1 MNFKRSTSVKKNF
14 TTWTKNL
21 TRFQEAS
28 TKCRDIQNTELSLSE
43 LNKKPKEKYIIGRFN
58 SLAKDKKN
66 KKERYFK
73 IAQELSELWIKLN
86 IKKMQ
91 MHNIKRKV
99 ENLIILYRKNVQ
111 HPNGKPIGDKFNKIF
126 DITTVSDVLK
136 CEPEPFPDSDSSTMF
151 HSDDD
156 DEDLDFTPSARS
168 KNSKLSLNPAVKL
181 VNNANLSTNKA
192 AKVCK
197 QLAES
202 GIDIATPSQS
212 GIYRAVIKSAENLEE
227 FYKKTLQNEE
237 WCLHF
242 DGKKIGNKEI
252 QVIVIKNERRE
263 IKLAVL
269 LLENGRALTIFNGIK
284 ETLNKF
290 NLWRSVK
297 MIVCDTTS
305 VNTGRINGVVALLKK
320 HFQSISLPLPQYIGC
335 QHHVLDLLLRHVMDE
350 VLGGATSS
358 PNIGYSFVSELVN
371 NYEHLRRSYG
381 QNTVVIKHA
390 NVKWRDDMQFLYE
403 LCKSYRYYKKNGIF
417 PYINLK
423 TLPPISNARWNSRA
437 ILAIL
442 AYVLIPKYQEMLQ
455 PICDFICEAWC
466 DVWFSDHCFNEN
478 NFSALN
484 NSTTKYKKAHA
495 CFLKHWVSVSSAIP
509 NQQRSNICAERAI
522 KIAQDI
528 FVYSKTSRTLN
539 LKFISFNPEP

>member
-1 MNFKRSTSVKKNF
+1 MKFKRSTTTVQKNVI
-14 TTWTKNL
+14 TWTKNL

-28 TKCRDIQNTELSLSE
+28 IKCRDIQNIELPLSE

-58 SLAKDKKN
+58 ALAKYKKN
-66 KKERYFK
+66 KKERYIK
-73 IAQELSELWIKLN
+73 IAEELFELWIKLN

-99 ENLIILYRKNVQ
+99 ENFIILYQKNLKR
-111 HPNGKPIGDKFNKIF
+111 PNGDKLNKIF

-136 CEPEPFPDSDSSTMF
+136 CEPELFSDSDSSTMF
-151 HSDDD
+151 YSDDD
-156 DEDLDFTPSARS
+156 DEDNDFTPSGRS
-168 KNSKLSLNPAVKL
+168 KHIKLSLNPAVKL

-202 GIDIATPSQS
+202 GIDISTPSQS

-227 FYKKTLQNEE
+227 FYTRTLQNEE

-242 DGKKIGNKEI
+242 DGKKIGKKEI
-252 QVIVIKNERRE
+252 QVIGIKNERRE

-269 LLENGRALTIFNGIK
+269 VLENGQALTIFNGIK

-290 NLWRSVK
+290 NLWRSIK

-305 VNTGRINGVVALLKK
+305 VNTGIQNGVVVLLKK

-358 PNIGYSFVSELVN
+358 PNIGYNFVSELVN
-371 NYEHLRRSYG
+371 NYEHLRRSYR
-381 QNTVVIKHA
+381 QNTVLIKYE
-390 NVKWRDDMQFLYE
+390 NLKWRDDMQFLYE
-403 LCKSYRYYKKNGIF
+403 LCKSFRYYKGNGIF
-417 PYINLK
+417 PYINFK

-478 NFSALN
+478 NFSLLN
-484 NSTTKYKKAHA
+484 NSTTKYKKAHV
-495 CFLKHWVSVSSAIP
+495 CFMKHWVGESSAIP

-528 FVYSKTSRTLN
+528 FVLSKTSRTLN
-539 LKFISFNPEP
+539 LKFISFNPKP